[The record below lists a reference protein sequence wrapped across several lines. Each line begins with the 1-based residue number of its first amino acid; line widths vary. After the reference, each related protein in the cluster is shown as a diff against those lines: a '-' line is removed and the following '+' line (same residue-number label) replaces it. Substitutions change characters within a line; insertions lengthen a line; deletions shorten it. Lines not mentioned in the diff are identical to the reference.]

1 MEEVQNGK
9 LKKELG
15 IARLAEQE
23 AISGGENTRVRLAD
37 VLSGKTNVVFVD
49 EPTANLDRSGITL
62 VRHKLEQIETFV
74 LISHDRAV
82 LEPLCNRILEIE
94 EQTATVYDMGYEEY
108 RVVKKEEQL
117 AKSREYEED
126 VQERNRLTKVYQGKK
141 KKAQDIGKK
150 PTNISRR
157 EARLRNFLASRPY
170 DCKQLAMERQAKAA
184 IIGDNGAG
192 KTTLLRAIVERAE
205 GVSIVPKAK
214 LGYFHQ
220 QFEQLDLEKTVL
232 ENVMQDSIQKEE
244 VARGVLARLAI
255 AKLLVSDANVLL
267 LDEPTN
273 YLDIPSVEAVTEV
286 LREYEGTVLV
296 VSHEEAFLDAI
307 ATSLIMVDK
316 GHVTVYDGTMEEYKN
331 RSFRTAE
338 EEKRHMELQA
348 LEMRMVELISRLS
361 MEKEKGALEK
371 EYEET
376 LQKLQTLR
384 TQG

>member
-15 IARLAEQE
+15 IARLAGQE

-117 AKSREYEED
+117 AKSREYEEY

-220 QFEQLDLEKTVL
+220 QFEQLNLEKTVL

-371 EYEET
+371 EYEEV

>member
-1 MEEVQNGK
+1 M
-9 LKKELG
+9 
-15 IARLAEQE
+15 
-23 AISGGENTRVRLAD
+23 
-37 VLSGKTNVVFVD
+37 
-49 EPTANLDRSGITL
+49 
-62 VRHKLEQIETFV
+62 
-74 LISHDRAV
+74 
-82 LEPLCNRILEIE
+82 
-94 EQTATVYDMGYEEY
+94 
-108 RVVKKEEQL
+108 
-117 AKSREYEED
+117 
-126 VQERNRLTKVYQGKK
+126 TKVYQGKK
-141 KKAQDIGKK
+141 KPAQDMGKT

-205 GVSIVPKAK
+205 GVSVVPKAK

-244 VARGVLARLAI
+244 VARGVLARLLLEERFLKQPISSLSGGERVKLAI
-255 AKLLVSDANVLL
+255 AKLLVSDTNVLL

>member
-1 MEEVQNGK
+1 
-9 LKKELG
+9 
-15 IARLAEQE
+15 
-23 AISGGENTRVRLAD
+23 
-37 VLSGKTNVVFVD
+37 
-49 EPTANLDRSGITL
+49 
-62 VRHKLEQIETFV
+62 
-74 LISHDRAV
+74 
-82 LEPLCNRILEIE
+82 
-94 EQTATVYDMGYEEY
+94 
-108 RVVKKEEQL
+108 
-117 AKSREYEED
+117 
-126 VQERNRLTKVYQGKK
+126 
-141 KKAQDIGKK
+141 
-150 PTNISRR
+150 
-157 EARLRNFLASRPY
+157 
-170 DCKQLAMERQAKAA
+170 MERQAKAA

>member
-15 IARLAEQE
+15 LVRLAGQN

-49 EPTANLDRSGITL
+49 EPTSNLDRSGITL

-82 LEPLCNRILEIE
+82 LAPLCNRIVEIE

-117 AKSREYEED
+117 AKSREYEEY

-205 GVSIVPKAK
+205 GVSVVPKAK

-273 YLDIPSVEAVTEV
+273 YLDMPSVEAVTEV